1 VKHIFWLLPDRVAGR
16 AGPNRE
22 PWDPALL
29 AGAGID
35 VVLSVNFAQAVDVE
49 ALQAAGLRHACLPLP
64 EDAPP
69 SERDELHCAMVLP
82 RALEYLEAEL
92 DAGATVLIHCS
103 SGKDRTGMLMVALLM
118 RREGLAVEAALAAVR
133 AVRPIALSAE
143 GWEPMA
149 RRVLARL

>member
-1 VKHIFWLLPDRVAGR
+1 MKHIFWLLPDRVAGR

-92 DAGATVLIHCS
+92 DAASCEFTIES
-103 SGKDRTGMLMVALLM
+103 SKDTKNGIPSSPV
-118 RREGLAVEAALAAVR
+118 
-133 AVRPIALSAE
+133 
-143 GWEPMA
+143 
-149 RRVLARL
+149 